1 MSPRGARLAA
11 LVLALALGQFLF
23 LRVRSAWSNYWLLT
37 DAQKGTAV
45 VTKELWSGHN
55 AVGYRYVVDQ
65 RQYTGHDARN
75 WQDPKYSKVQV
86 GEESVVYF
94 SASHPWLSQLCMP
107 RAVLEGV
114 PVIIV
119 VLVLESFAVITT
131 IKPTSGW
138 AFGFAEKEHKNGV

>member
-75 WQDPKYSKVQV
+75 WQIARVERAKTKSRKDDMIIASP
-86 GEESVVYF
+86 VVF
-94 SASHPWLSQLCMP
+94 FLTHAL
-107 RAVLEGV
+107 
-114 PVIIV
+114 
-119 VLVLESFAVITT
+119 
-131 IKPTSGW
+131 
-138 AFGFAEKEHKNGV
+138 